1 MDTQNSS
8 SILNFIKS
16 NFIGIIVVTI
26 MIIIIYFLFQLMK
39 DNALLKEE
47 LAKKPVVLTQ
57 EQAKD
62 PNYLRNELN
71 MDKQAAEKTTVIIE
85 KAQQGQIQPQGTV
98 VVQAPTV
105 EKAVERVY
113 EKIET
118 KDPTMAPEALEKSDR
133 TIVAPQPENEE
144 YKVGVYK
151 INLQKKN
158 SIGIGVGR
166 MDGKT
171 YIPVSYERMYAKN
184 KSIEIQVNL
193 TPGEK
198 KIVSGGQIM
207 HKWYF

>member
-1 MDTQNSS
+1 MDTQNSNP
-8 SILNFIKS
+8 ILNFIKS
-16 NFIGIIVVTI
+16 NFLGIILVII
-26 MIIIIYFLFQLMK
+26 MTVIIYFLFQLMK
-39 DNALLKEE
+39 DNAALKEE

-62 PNYLRNELN
+62 PNYLRNELS

-98 VVQAPTV
+98 VVQA
-105 EKAVERVY
+105 
-113 EKIET
+113 
-118 KDPTMAPEALEKSDR
+118 PTMAPEALEKSDR

-158 SIGIGVGR
+158 SIGIGIGR

-171 YIPVSYERMYAKN
+171 YIPIAYERMYAKN

-198 KIVSGGQIM
+198 KKVSGGQIM